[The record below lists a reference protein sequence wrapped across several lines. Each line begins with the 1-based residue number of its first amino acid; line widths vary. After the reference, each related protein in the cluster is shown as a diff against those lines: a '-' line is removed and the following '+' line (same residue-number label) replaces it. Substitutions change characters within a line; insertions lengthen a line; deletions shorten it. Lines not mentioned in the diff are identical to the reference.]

1 MNFKTMYLISREKY
15 NALNRRL
22 IGDDSENK
30 RVAPLVE
37 KGGMS
42 GSVPNY
48 EIDDNSIQDKRSV
61 TSEKTLVQKKD
72 QGLDIEGGEK
82 FSFEKH
88 VKLYDCPN
96 LKERDREDRNGVTQ
110 NQDVFENQTLKNE
123 IGVDKR
129 VEGEETSKQK
139 INTNQEENNS
149 IKKREYTRK
158 RNRPTDGDNTPVF
171 VKRRKK
177 VKSLAESCSS
187 SKKGSRYPTHPTT
200 L

>member
-1 MNFKTMYLISREKY
+1 MNFKTMYLISHEKY

-22 IGDDSENK
+22 PGDDSENK

-37 KGGMS
+37 KGEMS

-48 EIDDNSIQDKRSV
+48 EIDDNSILDKRSV

-96 LKERDREDRNGVTQ
+96 LKECDEGYRNGVTQ
-110 NQDVFENQTLKNE
+110 NQDVFENQT
-123 IGVDKR
+123 
-129 VEGEETSKQK
+129 
-139 INTNQEENNS
+139 
-149 IKKREYTRK
+149 
-158 RNRPTDGDNTPVF
+158 
-171 VKRRKK
+171 
-177 VKSLAESCSS
+177 
-187 SKKGSRYPTHPTT
+187 
-200 L
+200 